1 MDSSAYNPKTDKA
14 SILVADDETDI
25 LELISE
31 TLADEN
37 CTVTTCSPD
46 SLDDNILKKPY
57 DVVVLD
63 IFMPHIDGFTLR
75 EEVLKHS
82 PHAQFILITAHPNPD
97 LMERATGL
105 GIYGFLTKPFT
116 VEQIKYTV
124 MGALRMR
131 KLLQKK
137 REHDD
142 TAATKRIDILGAL
155 RRIDAIINCIG
166 EGLLAIDNNNA
177 VVLMNGVAE
186 KITGI
191 RFGESAGVQLDHCGV
206 KKEVK
211 KFLLPR
217 LADTIPALENN
228 ILKIDTDGAE
238 SRYYSVN
245 IQDIIDGSGERT
257 GRVILF
263 MDRTEAQNMERLK
276 ESFLS
281 VAAHELRTPITIM
294 MNYLCLLRKK
304 DDDSEMRAIALNDMI
319 SANRRMKNIVSS
331 IINFIMLSARDVP
344 TYASTVDVG
353 AIIREEIVKL
363 EPDAKEKNIT
373 FELAISL
380 ASPRF
385 FSDPNL
391 VIIAVHNVLS
401 NAIKFNRENGVVLI
415 KVKNRKLKEKPGIAI
430 EVSDQG
436 EGLPPRVAEGLFESF
451 RQGEDHLTRV
461 HSGLGTGLFL
471 AQRAVMLLGGALHAE
486 SIQAGG
492 SRFSLELPCSRTID
506 VMHEITSD
514 NH

>member
-1 MDSSAYNPKTDKA
+1 
-14 SILVADDETDI
+14 
-25 LELISE
+25 
-31 TLADEN
+31 
-37 CTVTTCSPD
+37 
-46 SLDDNILKKPY
+46 
-57 DVVVLD
+57 
-63 IFMPHIDGFTLR
+63 
-75 EEVLKHS
+75 
-82 PHAQFILITAHPNPD
+82 
-97 LMERATGL
+97 
-105 GIYGFLTKPFT
+105 
-116 VEQIKYTV
+116 
-124 MGALRMR
+124 
-131 KLLQKK
+131 
-137 REHDD
+137 
-142 TAATKRIDILGAL
+142 
-155 RRIDAIINCIG
+155 
-166 EGLLAIDNNNA
+166 
-177 VVLMNGVAE
+177 
-186 KITGI
+186 
-191 RFGESAGVQLDHCGV
+191 
-206 KKEVK
+206 
-211 KFLLPR
+211 
-217 LADTIPALENN
+217 
-228 ILKIDTDGAE
+228 
-238 SRYYSVN
+238 
-245 IQDIIDGSGERT
+245 
-257 GRVILF
+257 
-263 MDRTEAQNMERLK
+263 MERLK

-506 VMHEITSD
+506 VMHEITFD
-514 NH
+514 NHQK

>member
-177 VVLMNGVAE
+177 VVLM
-186 KITGI
+186 
-191 RFGESAGVQLDHCGV
+191 
-206 KKEVK
+206 
-211 KFLLPR
+211 
-217 LADTIPALENN
+217 
-228 ILKIDTDGAE
+228 
-238 SRYYSVN
+238 
-245 IQDIIDGSGERT
+245 
-257 GRVILF
+257 
-263 MDRTEAQNMERLK
+263 
-276 ESFLS
+276 
-281 VAAHELRTPITIM
+281 
-294 MNYLCLLRKK
+294 
-304 DDDSEMRAIALNDMI
+304 AI
-319 SANRRMKNIVSS
+319 
-331 IINFIMLSARDVP
+331 F
-344 TYASTVDVG
+344 
-353 AIIREEIVKL
+353 
-363 EPDAKEKNIT
+363 PDC
-373 FELAISL
+373 
-380 ASPRF
+380 
-385 FSDPNL
+385 
-391 VIIAVHNVLS
+391 V
-401 NAIKFNRENGVVLI
+401 
-415 KVKNRKLKEKPGIAI
+415 
-430 EVSDQG
+430 
-436 EGLPPRVAEGLFESF
+436 
-451 RQGEDHLTRV
+451 
-461 HSGLGTGLFL
+461 
-471 AQRAVMLLGGALHAE
+471 
-486 SIQAGG
+486 
-492 SRFSLELPCSRTID
+492 
-506 VMHEITSD
+506 
-514 NH
+514 